1 MTFITGE
8 ELTTLNGY
16 VTIAEGEPWVVNWT
30 SPVGDVEAPVTADW
44 DDVNNY
50 IATLGV
56 IYEFDPLLYSID
68 LATGEIISIR

>member
-8 ELTTLNGY
+8 ELDTLNAL
-16 VTIAEGEPWVVNWT
+16 VTIAEGEPWAVNWT

-44 DDVNNY
+44 DDVNNN
-50 IATLGV
+50 IAALGV
-56 IYEFDPLLYSID
+56 TYGFDPLLYSID